1 MAKNY
6 SIDTTDGVTT
16 VRFSK
21 DPGVEDIRNAIDGV
35 AENYLSKLRL
45 WDLRSVGI
53 KLNSSQKK
61 QLVEYGKS
69 KFLVPSKVAIVAPED
84 LAYGLKR
91 MYEIYREEGLTET
104 AIFRTEQAA
113 RVWLKSFSNVARDI

>member
-6 SIDTTDGVTT
+6 SIATTDGVTT
-16 VRFSK
+16 VRFSI

-53 KLNSSQKK
+53 ELNSSQKK
-61 QLVEYGKS
+61 QRFPGIAKS
-69 KFLVPSKVAIVAPED
+69 QL
-84 LAYGLKR
+84 
-91 MYEIYREEGLTET
+91 
-104 AIFRTEQAA
+104 
-113 RVWLKSFSNVARDI
+113 